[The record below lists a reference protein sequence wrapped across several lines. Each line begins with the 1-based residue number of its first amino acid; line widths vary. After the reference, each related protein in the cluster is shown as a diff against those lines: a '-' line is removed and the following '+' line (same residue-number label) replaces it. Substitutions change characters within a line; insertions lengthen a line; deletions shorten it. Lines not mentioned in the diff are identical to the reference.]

1 MLFIIIGNAGLR
13 IKRFSLVLS
22 FTKDNPL
29 KTRVVRAIKQYL
41 NVTGIPDDPVIPNSL
56 QEMVVDVLW
65 YTIFAMNDLRTD
77 GRSAF
82 AAQPGAKSFAH
93 HGNAATLS

>member
-65 YTIFAMNDLRTD
+65 YTIFAMNDSRTD
-77 GRSAF
+77 GG
-82 AAQPGAKSFAH
+82 QPLP
-93 HGNAATLS
+93 LSLVQ